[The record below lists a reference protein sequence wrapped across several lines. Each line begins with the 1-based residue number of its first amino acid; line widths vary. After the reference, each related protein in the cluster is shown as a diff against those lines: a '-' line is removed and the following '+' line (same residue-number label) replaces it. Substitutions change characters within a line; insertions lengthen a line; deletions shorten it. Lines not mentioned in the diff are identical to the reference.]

1 MADVAGRGLRE
12 RLTDLSLTCPYS
24 ALVLRCS
31 RDTTQTNLSEAAAGE
46 ASPPLGGAA
55 PPRASISCR
64 ASSDADFAALRT
76 PALRSLSA
84 LRKPALRS
92 LFAICRLSLGDAVLD
107 VAAPVAGAPQLCGRL
122 Q

>member
-12 RLTDLSLTCPYS
+12 RLTALSLTCAYS

-46 ASPPLGGAA
+46 ASPPLGGASLA
-55 PPRASISCR
+55 
-64 ASSDADFAALRT
+64 DAIFAAHRT
-76 PALRSLSA
+76 PALRSLAFS
-84 LRKPALRS
+84 
-92 LFAICRLSLGDAVLD
+92 CRLSLVDTVFD
-107 VAAPVAGAPQLCGRL
+107 VATPVAGAPQLCGRS